1 MHQLFLSNVAAI
13 TGQLSMPTKIVIAA
27 QIEELLMIFSL
38 HHRSAEL
45 TSLSLT
51 VSARII
57 WFAIAQFQMP
67 LTDSIM
73 TFLLTATTLIAVVL
87 DVQVPLSRNANA
99 VWGKLMS
106 LPPPSAPSTLT
117 LSDALAKHLLEI
129 IAATAP
135 QVQSTAL

>member
-1 MHQLFLSNVAAI
+1 MAAT
-13 TGQLSMPTKIVIAA
+13 TGQLSTSTKIVIAA
-27 QIEELLMIFSL
+27 LIEELLMIFSL
-38 HHRSAEL
+38 HLRSAEL

-51 VSARII
+51 VSAMIT